1 MLDVLGSLIMTGKVE
16 NTTERVKWDEQ
27 VEDYEDEID
36 ELETNHQRAMK
47 TLATEYKKQL
57 KTLQ

>member
-27 VEDYEDEID
+27 VVDYEDEID
-36 ELETNHQRAMK
+36 ELETNH
-47 TLATEYKKQL
+47 
-57 KTLQ
+57 